1 MKKNVTEMIV
11 SKLEPIQRKYAELTA
26 EKGAVQKI
34 LRQGAER
41 VAPIAEATMRQVKER
56 VGLYRG

>member
-1 MKKNVTEMIV
+1 MIV
-11 SKLEPIQRKYAELTA
+11 AKLEPIQRKYAELSA
-26 EKGAVQKI
+26 EKGAVRKI

-56 VGLYRG
+56 VGLYV